1 MTEHK
6 IRLGMVG
13 GGNGSMMGDLH
24 RLAAARNGN
33 FQFVAGALSSTKERA
48 DESARRAGLAP
59 ERSYAG
65 FEDMAAAEASRP
77 DGVEAVAIL
86 TPNHL
91 HAPVARAF
99 MANGVHIICEKPMTA
114 TRAEA
119 EDLAALA
126 AAHNTIFLVTHSY
139 TGFPLVRRAR
149 ELVRSGAL
157 GDVRSVRASYFQNWM
172 ADLEHAGATPQT
184 VWRTDPARSG
194 IAGTLSDIGSHAFHI
209 ATYITGLELESIAAE
224 LSAFGT
230 LSALDNDAS
239 LLLRFKGGA
248 RGSLWCSQI
257 VAGEGN
263 GLNVAVHGSKG
274 ALRWSVE
281 TPNELHLALI
291 GKKSEVLT
299 LDENEIAEHGFWTAQ
314 GFNGFEA
321 YFASFARLYADA
333 AELIAARKANRP
345 PEPYAA
351 LSPDITEGLAV
362 MRFID
367 AAVRSSKA
375 NAAWVSPNS

>member
-13 GGNGSMMGDLH
+13 GGSGSMMGDLH

-33 FQFVAGALSSTKERA
+33 FEFVAGALSSTKTRA

-59 ERSYAG
+59 ERSYASY
-65 FEDMAAAEASRP
+65 EDMAAAEAARP

-99 MANGVHIICEKPMTA
+99 MEHGVHIICEKPMTA

-126 AAHNTIFLVTHSY
+126 AARNTIFLVTHSY

-157 GDVRSVRASYFQNWM
+157 GDVRSVRVSYFQNWM
-172 ADLEHAGATPQT
+172 ADLEHAGATPET

-209 ATYITGLELESIAAE
+209 ATYITGLELESVAAE

-248 RGSLWCSQI
+248 RGGLWCSQI

-263 GLNVAVHGSKG
+263 GLTVAVHGSKG

-281 TPNELHLALI
+281 KPNELHVALT
-291 GKKSEVLT
+291 GKPAEVLT
-299 LDENEIAEHGFWTAQ
+299 LDDAEAAEHGWWGAQ
-314 GFNGFEA
+314 GFKGFEA

-351 LSPDITEGLAV
+351 LSPGIADGLAV

>member
-1 MTEHK
+1 MTEHR

-13 GGNGSMMGDLH
+13 GGNGSMMGDMH
-24 RLAAARNGN
+24 RIASARNGN
-33 FQFVAGALSSTKERA
+33 FEFVAGALSSTRARA
-48 DESARRAGLAP
+48 DESARRLGLAP
-59 ERSYAG
+59 GRSYAN
-65 FEDMAAAEASRP
+65 FEEMAAAEAARP

-91 HAPVARAF
+91 HAPAARAF
-99 MANGVHIICEKPMTA
+99 MAHGVHIICEKPMTA
-114 TRAEA
+114 TREEA
-119 EDLAALA
+119 EDLAMLA
-126 AAHNTIFLVTHSY
+126 AARNVIFLVTHSY
-139 TGFPLVRRAR
+139 TGFPMVRRAR
-149 ELVRSGAL
+149 EIARSGAL
-157 GDVRSVRASYFQNWM
+157 GDIRSVRASYFQNWM
-172 ADLEHAGATPQT
+172 ADLEHDGATPET

-209 ATYITGLELESIAAE
+209 ATYITGLELESVAAE
-224 LSAFGT
+224 LSAFGA

-239 LLLRFKGGA
+239 ILLRFKGGA
-248 RGSLWCSQI
+248 RGGLWCSQI

-281 TPNELHLALI
+281 NPNELHLAI
-291 GKKSEVLT
+291 TGKPADLLT
-299 LDENEIAEHGFWTAQ
+299 LNEDESTEHDWWRTQ
-314 GFNGFEA
+314 GFKGFEA

-351 LSPDITEGLAV
+351 LSPDIVEGLAV

-375 NAAWVSPNS
+375 NAAWMSPG

>member
-1 MTEHK
+1 
-6 IRLGMVG
+6 
-13 GGNGSMMGDLH
+13 
-24 RLAAARNGN
+24 
-33 FQFVAGALSSTKERA
+33 
-48 DESARRAGLAP
+48 
-59 ERSYAG
+59 
-65 FEDMAAAEASRP
+65 MAAAEASRP

-99 MANGVHIICEKPMTA
+99 MAHGVHIICEKPMTA
-114 TRAEA
+114 TRGEA

-126 AAHNTIFLVTHSY
+126 AARNTIFLVTHSY

-157 GDVRSVRASYFQNWM
+157 GDVRSVRVSYFQNWM
-172 ADLEHAGATPQT
+172 ADLEHAGATPET

-209 ATYITGLELESIAAE
+209 ATYITGLELESVAAE

-248 RGSLWCSQI
+248 RGGLWCSQI

-263 GLNVAVHGSKG
+263 GLTVAVHGSKG

-281 TPNELHLALI
+281 KPNELHVALT
-291 GKKSEVLT
+291 GKPAEVLT
-299 LDENEIAEHGFWTAQ
+299 LDDAEAAEHGWWGAQ
-314 GFNGFEA
+314 GFKGFEA

-351 LSPDITEGLAV
+351 LSPGIAEGLAV

>member
-1 MTEHK
+1 MNGHK

-13 GGNGSMMGDLH
+13 GGNGSMMGDMH
-24 RLAAARNGN
+24 RLASARNGN
-33 FQFVAGALSSTKERA
+33 FHFVAGALSSTKERA
-48 DESARRAGLAP
+48 DESAKRAGLAP
-59 ERSYAG
+59 ERSYAS
-65 FEDMAAAEASRP
+65 FEEMAAAEAARP

-99 MANGVHIICEKPMTA
+99 MAHGVHIICEKPMTA
-114 TRAEA
+114 TREEA
-119 EDLAALA
+119 EDLATLA
-126 AAHNTIFLVTHSY
+126 AAQNTIFLVTHSY
-139 TGFPLVRRAR
+139 TGFPMVRRAR
-149 ELVRSGAL
+149 EIVRAGAL
-157 GDVRSVRASYFQNWM
+157 GEIRSVRASYFQNWM
-172 ADLEHAGATPQT
+172 ADLEHAGATPGT

-209 ATYITGLELESIAAE
+209 ATYVTGLELEAVAAE
-224 LSAFGT
+224 LSAFGA

-248 RGSLWCSQI
+248 RGGLWCSQI
-257 VAGEGN
+257 AAGDGN
-263 GLNVAVHGSKG
+263 GLTLAVHGSKG

-291 GKKSEVLT
+291 GKKPEVLT
-299 LDENEIAEHGFWTAQ
+299 LDEDEAAEHGFWTAQ
-314 GFNGFEA
+314 GFTGFEA

-333 AELIAARKANRP
+333 AELIAARKAGRAP
-345 PEPYAA
+345 DAWAA
-351 LSPDITEGLAV
+351 LSPGMEDGLAV
-362 MRFID
+362 MRFLD

-375 NAAWVSPNS
+375 NAAWTSPD